1 MKQYLGAHLSVG
13 KGYKDIV
20 ERAIA
25 IDANT
30 FAFFL
35 RNPRGGSMR
44 ALDEADL
51 AAARELMAEHNFGP
65 LVAHAPYT
73 MNPAGNKESVLE
85 FADLA
90 MSEDLTRLDYLPGS
104 YYNFHPGSHVG
115 QGATKGIEKISEFL
129 KRMLDR
135 ELRSVVLLET
145 MAGKGTE
152 IGRSFEELAQIIENV
167 NRPDVLGV
175 CFDTCHVAD
184 SGYDLKNDLDAVI
197 EEFDQVIGLEHLK
210 ALHINDSLNEVGSR
224 KDRHARLGEGTLGWD
239 TIVKLIT
246 KPEFENIPKIL
257 ETPTDEAGY
266 AEEIKELRQRSRQ

>member
-30 FAFFL
+30 FAFL

-85 FADLA
+85 FVDLA

-115 QGATKGIEKISEFL
+115 QGATKGIEKL
-129 KRMLDR
+129 
-135 ELRSVVLLET
+135 V
-145 MAGKGTE
+145 
-152 IGRSFEELAQIIENV
+152 SF
-167 NRPDVLGV
+167 
-175 CFDTCHVAD
+175 
-184 SGYDLKNDLDAVI
+184 
-197 EEFDQVIGLEHLK
+197 
-210 ALHINDSLNEVGSR
+210 
-224 KDRHARLGEGTLGWD
+224 
-239 TIVKLIT
+239 
-246 KPEFENIPKIL
+246 
-257 ETPTDEAGY
+257 
-266 AEEIKELRQRSRQ
+266 